1 MQRRGLALISA
12 LSTAFLILSNLFFLG
27 GIHVGRIFWK
37 KVFVEGGSFKC
48 MHFLTYPCDKVFFLH
63 CIAFAYFQKE

>member
-12 LSTAFLILSNLFFLG
+12 LSTAFLILSNLLFLG

-37 KVFVEGGSFKC
+37 RLFVQGG
-48 MHFLTYPCDKVFFLH
+48 TFFVML
-63 CIAFAYFQKE
+63 FVGLNWFVVNY